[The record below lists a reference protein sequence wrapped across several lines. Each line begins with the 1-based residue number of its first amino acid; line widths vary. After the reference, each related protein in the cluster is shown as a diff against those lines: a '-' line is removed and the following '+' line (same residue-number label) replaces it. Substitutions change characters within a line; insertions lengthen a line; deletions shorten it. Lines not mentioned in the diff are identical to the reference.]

1 MNLSQKKEFVAKLKS
16 KLAESQ
22 ILLLVNYKGLNVAA
36 TTELRNELRKEAS
49 CIEVVKNSLLSR
61 AIDGTHDEVIKDAFV
76 GPNAIVTCSED
87 PVAPARVIV
96 KFAQSN
102 DKFEIKIGAM
112 DGKLLEI
119 DDIKALAKLPAKDA
133 LLAQLLSAMNGVPTA
148 MVRVLNEVP
157 RSMLNVL
164 NAIREQKEAA

>member
-1 MNLSQKKEFVAKLKS
+1 MNLSQKKEFVSKLKT

-22 ILLLVNYKGLNVAA
+22 ILLLVDYKGLDVAMM
-36 TTELRNELRKEAS
+36 TELRNELRKEGAK
-49 CIEVVKNSLLSR
+49 IEVVKNSLLTM
-61 AIDGTHDEVIKDAFV
+61 ATEDTENAVIKDAFV
-76 GPNAIVTCSED
+76 GPNAIVTCDED

-96 KFAQSN
+96 KFAEDN
-102 DKFEIKIGAM
+102 KKIEIKIGTM
-112 DGKLLEI
+112 GGKMLQLE
-119 DDIKALAKLPAKDA
+119 DIKSLAKLPTKDI

-164 NAIREQKEAA
+164 NAIGDQKEAA